1 MLNELNEHYQSK
13 PAKKM
18 KNNNMNQDNENKENN
33 WSIESD
39 LEHGQRMLRS
49 LKSNLNNLINFHYQ
63 QIQCKGQINFA
74 VIKESGYL
82 QAWCN
87 QCNCNEIVI

>member
-1 MLNELNEHYQSK
+1 MALLTYYQSIPSK
-13 PAKKM
+13 VV
-18 KNNNMNQDNENKENN
+18 KNKSKDDKEENN

-49 LKSNLNNLINFHYQ
+49 LKSNLNCLMNYHSQ
-63 QIQCKGQINFA
+63 QIKCKAQMNFA
-74 VIKESGYL
+74 VINETGYL

>member
-1 MLNELNEHYQSK
+1 MNK
-13 PAKKM
+13 
-18 KNNNMNQDNENKENN
+18 NMNMNQNKMFKFGVQQQQVQDNENKENN

-49 LKSNLNNLINFHYQ
+49 LKSNLENLMNYHCQ
-63 QIQCKGQINFA
+63 QIQCKGKMNFA
-74 VIKESGYL
+74 VTDNGYL